1 MARVVNCYIEA
12 LDQVAQGPIHTH
24 ITEFSLQRSRVTSPG
39 PCRKSRGVLSSVVP
53 TVRYHNFKQH
63 TVAKCFSLK
72 EACAVCLFQ
81 QNIKVGETQASLFTQ
96 LSKNRCYQKLLRVLW
111 FKIKKTRWFRTSKT
125 CSKCYLLSMP
135 TMYVTWI
142 LIMWVVFKFL
152 YVKIQ
157 WKMHWGQW
165 SLLSA
170 GNWTGAW
177 AHVVK
182 PCTLGYSIYCRL
194 QICLLLWLPGHLG
207 WLVNI

>member
-1 MARVVNCYIEA
+1 MDLRDSLVPIPCHVQHCQSLNQA

-39 PCRKSRGVLSSVVP
+39 PRRKSRGVLSSVVP

-63 TVAKCFSLK
+63 IVAKCFSLK

-135 TMYVTWI
+135 TMSVT
-142 LIMWVVFKFL
+142 
-152 YVKIQ
+152 
-157 WKMHWGQW
+157 
-165 SLLSA
+165 
-170 GNWTGAW
+170 
-177 AHVVK
+177 
-182 PCTLGYSIYCRL
+182 
-194 QICLLLWLPGHLG
+194 
-207 WLVNI
+207 